1 VVRTDLLFFPQSR
14 VEYGFPT
21 RNARRETKL
30 GQEGNIM
37 KVGFIGLGNMGAGMS
52 RNLIKAGHDL
62 IVYNRTRSRAEELQH
77 LGAKVANSASEA
89 AAGAEALI
97 TMLADDGAV
106 QDVIFEPGRAIESL
120 PAEAVHISISTIS
133 VALSRRLAEAHA
145 EKHQHYVAA
154 PVFGRPDAAAA
165 AKLFIV
171 AAGPGEQIEK
181 CRNLFSAM
189 GQKTFVINDDAPA
202 ANLIKLSGN
211 FLITAVVESLAE
223 AFALMRKSGVD
234 PHKFLEVLTNSLF
247 SAPVYKNYGAMI
259 ASEKFEPVGFKMPLG
274 FKDNRLVLAAAAEA
288 SVPMP
293 MTSLVHDRF
302 VAAMAQGLENA
313 DWSAIARV
321 AYKNA
326 GL

>member
-1 VVRTDLLFFPQSR
+1 
-14 VEYGFPT
+14 
-21 RNARRETKL
+21 
-30 GQEGNIM
+30 M
-37 KVGFIGLGNMGAGMS
+37 KVGFIGLGNMGLGMS
-52 RNLIKAGHDL
+52 RNLVKAGHDL
-62 IVYNRTRSRAEELQH
+62 VVYNRTRSRTEELQR
-77 LGAKVANSASEA
+77 LGAKIADTPAAA
-89 AAGAEALI
+89 AAGAEVLI
-97 TMLADDGAV
+97 TMLADDRAV

-120 PAEAVHISISTIS
+120 PAGAVHISMSTIS
-133 VALSRRLAEAHA
+133 VALSRRLAKAHA

-171 AAGPGEQIEK
+171 AAGPTEQIER
-181 CRNLFSAM
+181 CRSLFTAM
-189 GQKTFVINDDAPA
+189 GQRLFVINEDAPA
-202 ANLIKLSGN
+202 ATLIKLSGN
-211 FLITAVVESLAE
+211 FLITTVIESLAE

-234 PHKFLEVLTNSLF
+234 PHKFLEVLTESLF

-259 ASEKFEPVGFKMPLG
+259 AADRFEPVGFKMPLG
-274 FKDNRLVLAAAAEA
+274 FKDNRLVLAAAEEA

-293 MTSLVHDRF
+293 MASLVHDRF

-313 DWSAIARV
+313 DWSAIARI

>member
-77 LGAKVANSASEA
+77 LGAKVANCASEA

-106 QDVIFEPGRAIESL
+106 QDVIFEPGRAIESV

-133 VALSRRLAEAHA
+133 VALSRRLAKAPA

-154 PVFGRPDAAAA
+154 
-165 AKLFIV
+165 
-171 AAGPGEQIEK
+171 
-181 CRNLFSAM
+181 LFSAD
-189 GQKTFVINDDAPA
+189 GCCRRGETIYRG
-202 ANLIKLSGN
+202 S
-211 FLITAVVESLAE
+211 
-223 AFALMRKSGVD
+223 R
-234 PHKFLEVLTNSLF
+234 
-247 SAPVYKNYGAMI
+247 
-259 ASEKFEPVGFKMPLG
+259 
-274 FKDNRLVLAAAAEA
+274 
-288 SVPMP
+288 
-293 MTSLVHDRF
+293 
-302 VAAMAQGLENA
+302 
-313 DWSAIARV
+313 AR
-321 AYKNA
+321 
-326 GL
+326 